1 MAEPEGP
8 HVAADQNQSGRFQG
22 ECLLMQRCRFFGLT
36 REFLCGTQSVLLHS
50 GLCVLLFWSGVAA
63 ADEVVVPAENI
74 QADAELS
81 FERDVRPILKTWCFD
96 CHGGQETESGLDL
109 RLRRF
114 VVRGGE
120 SGPAA
125 IPGNAAESL
134 ILQRV
139 SSAEMPPGEKKMPAA
154 EQELLR
160 RWLAAGAPTLRA
172 EPQEIPDGPGITE
185 EERQWWAFQPIRRP
199 QTEALRDA
207 PQVRTAIDA
216 VLLRQLQQRGLSF
229 SADADRRTLIRR
241 AYLDLLGIPPTPEQI
256 AEFEQDP
263 AEDAWEQLVDRLLES
278 PQYGERWGRHWLDAA
293 GYADSEGATNA
304 DAERPWAWRYRD
316 YVVRSF
322 NADKPLTQFLQEQ
335 LAGDELAGERGEEL
349 TESQKE
355 LLTAV
360 GFLTMAANPTDSG
373 DNSEAARNQTIADTI
388 RIVSSSLLGLSVGC
402 AQCHDHRYDPISQHD
417 YYALRAILD
426 PVLDWKS
433 WKTPAQSRVSL
444 YTAEDRSKVAAV
456 EARVAEVAAE
466 KTLKQTEFI
475 AAALEQELQKYE
487 PELRGRLQAALDTAA
502 AERSEE
508 QKQLL
513 AQNPAVNISPGVLYQ
528 YNQAAADKLK
538 EYDAQIAEIRK
549 EKPAEGFI
557 RTLAEPPGHQPESR
571 IFYRGEFAEPR
582 GQVSPAALPVS
593 WLFTEAPQIA
603 ERSDK
608 LPTSGRRL
616 AWADWLTSGR
626 NPLPPRVLMNR
637 FWMHHFGRAIVS
649 TPGEFGRLGAEPEN
663 MELLDLLAAEFIDG
677 GWTWKRM
684 HRLIMHSTVY
694 RQSSAAR
701 DDAAVIDPGNRLYWR
716 KPLVRLDAEVVRDAM
731 LAVGNQ
737 LDLAMGGPP
746 VAVSA
751 DDTGQIVEAGNS
763 GRRSIY
769 IQARRSTP
777 LAILATF
784 DAPIMET
791 NCTIRTSTTGAAQ
804 SLMLLNSSFAV
815 RAAEKLAEAALQ
827 RAEQRFGSADDL
839 ELELPDQV
847 LPVWEFGYGFM
858 ADAGEAQGGASE
870 QVSVQFSPLQ
880 HWTGSSWQ
888 AGAELPDSEHGW
900 VLVNQH
906 GGHPG
911 DAEHAAIRR
920 FRTPAD
926 GTISISGTLSHS
938 SANGDGVRGR
948 IVAAGRLIGEWLAAS
963 GSTETTATE
972 LKLRQGDTIDLIVD
986 CRGSVESDSFGW
998 DVTVTL
1004 QPAAGDPRQWKTT
1017 ESVRAP
1023 QLKAEQM
1030 SAAVSE
1036 AWRLTSGRLPNT
1048 EEKQLIRE
1056 FIREQAVWRNAQEA
1070 AGPQLRQV
1078 LNSLCQMLLGSN
1090 EFLYVE

>member
-1 MAEPEGP
+1 MRRIELFRSPRA
-8 HVAADQNQSGRFQG
+8 
-22 ECLLMQRCRFFGLT
+22 
-36 REFLCGTQSVLLHS
+36 FLCSVPWLLP
-50 GLCVLLFWSGVAA
+50 CCIQAVLPWCFAVAA

-81 FERDVRPILKTWCFD
+81 FERDIRPILKTWCFD
-96 CHGGQETESGLDL
+96 CHGGQETEAGLDL

-114 VVRGGE
+114 LVRGGE

-125 IPGNAAESL
+125 VPGNPAESL
-134 ILQRV
+134 ILRRV
-139 SSAEMPPGEKKMPAA
+139 ASGEMPPGEKKMPAA
-154 EQELLR
+154 ERELLQ

-172 EPQEIPDGPGITE
+172 EPSEIPDGPGITE

-199 QTEALRDA
+199 VTAEFQHM
-207 PQVRTAIDA
+207 PQVRTEIDA
-216 VLLRQLQQRGLSF
+216 VLFRQLQERGLSF
-229 SADADRRTLIRR
+229 SAEADRRTLIRR
-241 AYLDLLGIPPTPEQI
+241 AYLDLLGIPPTPEQV

-278 PQYGERWGRHWLDAA
+278 PHYGERWGRHWLDAA
-293 GYADSEGATNA
+293 GYADSEGATNT

-322 NADKPLTQFLQEQ
+322 NEDKPLTQFLREQ

-349 TESQKE
+349 TEPQKE

-360 GFLTMAANPTDSG
+360 GFLTMAANPTGSG

-426 PVLDWKS
+426 PVMDWKA
-433 WKTPAQSRVSL
+433 WKTPAESRISL
-444 YTAEDRSKVAAV
+444 YTAEDRRQVAAV
-456 EARVAEVAAE
+456 EMRVAEVAAE
-466 KTLKQTEFI
+466 RDQKQTEFI

-487 PELRGRLQAALDTAA
+487 PDLRARLQAALDTVA

-538 EYDAQIAEIRK
+538 EYDARITEIRK
-549 EKPAEGFI
+549 EKPVEEFI

-571 IFYRGEFAEPR
+571 VFYRGEFAEPR
-582 GQVSPAALPVS
+582 EQVSPAALPVS

-603 ERSDK
+603 ARSAESA
-608 LPTSGRRL
+608 TSGRRL

-663 MELLDLLAAEFIDG
+663 MELLDLLASEFMEG

-684 HRLIMHSTVY
+684 HRLVLHSTVY
-694 RQSSAAR
+694 RQSSETRA
-701 DDAAVIDPGNRLYWR
+701 DAAAVDPGNRLYWR
-716 KPLVRLDAEVVRDAM
+716 KPLLRLDAEVVRDAM

-746 VAVSA
+746 IAVTA

-769 IQARRSTP
+769 VQAHRSKP
-777 LAILATF
+777 LALLATF
-784 DAPIMET
+784 DAPVMET

-804 SLMLLNSSFAV
+804 SLMMLNSSFSV
-815 RAAEKLAEAALQ
+815 RAAEKLAEAALR
-827 RAEQRFGSADDL
+827 RAEQRQGADDRL
-839 ELELPDQV
+839 TLELPDQV
-847 LPVWEFGYGFM
+847 LPIWEFGYG
-858 ADAGEAQGGASE
+858 AVVSAGKPQDGQPEELQ
-870 QVSVQFSPLQ
+870 VQFFPLR

-888 AGAELPDSEHGW
+888 AGAELPDPVHGW
-900 VLVNQH
+900 VLLNQQ

-911 DAEHAAIRR
+911 DSEHAAIRR
-920 FRTPAD
+920 FRAPVD
-926 GTISISGTLSHS
+926 GIVSVAGTLSHS
-938 SANGDGVRGR
+938 AANGDGVRGR
-948 IVAAGRLIGEWLAAS
+948 IVAAGQSAGEWLAAA
-963 GSTETTATE
+963 GSAETTAAD
-972 LKLRQGDTIDLIVD
+972 LKVQRGETIDFIVD
-986 CRGSVESDSFGW
+986 SRGSVESDSFAW
-998 DVTVTL
+998 DVTLTL
-1004 QPAAGDPRQWKTT
+1004 QPPEGDVQRWKTT

-1023 QLKAEQM
+1023 QLTADRM
-1030 SAAVSE
+1030 SAAVME
-1036 AWRLTSGRLPNT
+1036 AWQLTCGRLPNT
-1048 EEKQLIRE
+1048 EERQLIRE
-1056 FIREQAVWRNAQEA
+1056 FIQEQAAWRHEQDA
-1070 AGPQLRQV
+1070 AGPQLHQV
-1078 LNSLCQMLLGSN
+1078 LNGLCQMLLSSN